1 MGRLNNVL
9 EEYERDTYDI
19 IRNSYTNMMREINDA
34 LNNVLTMTSFDLE
47 NSIKQRM
54 MKLKNS
60 LLQNS
65 DNEVSELQKANR
77 AKPKK
82 EAFERYEEILNEEDF
97 SFDVITSPETY
108 NKQEVV
114 HQNKANNYEKNN
126 KQEIAQQNK
135 TNNKPENGV
144 KK

>member
-54 MKLKNS
+54 LKLKNS
-60 LLQNS
+60 LLQKT
-65 DNEVSELQKANR
+65 DKEVSEEQKPNR
-77 AKPKK
+77 PKPKK
-82 EAFERYEEILNEEDF
+82 EAFESYEEILNDEDI
-97 SFDVITSPETY
+97 SFDVMI
-108 NKQEVV
+108 
-114 HQNKANNYEKNN
+114 ANIKTNN
-126 KQEIAQQNK
+126 KQEIAHQNK
-135 TNNKPENGV
+135 TNNKPENG
-144 KK
+144 

>member
-54 MKLKNS
+54 TKLKNS
-60 LLQNS
+60 LLQN
-65 DNEVSELQKANR
+65 NENEISEQQKSNR

-108 NKQEVV
+108 SKQENA
-114 HQNKANNYEKNN
+114 HQNKTNTYEKNN
-126 KQEIAQQNK
+126 
-135 TNNKPENGV
+135 
-144 KK
+144 